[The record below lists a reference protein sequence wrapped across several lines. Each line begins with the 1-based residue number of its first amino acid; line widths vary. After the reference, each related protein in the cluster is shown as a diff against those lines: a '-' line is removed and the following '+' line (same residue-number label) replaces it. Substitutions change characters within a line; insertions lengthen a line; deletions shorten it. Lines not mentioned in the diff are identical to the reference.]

1 MKREHFKGYS
11 FAKYARDIEDD
22 LALVSPVEDTKP
34 VMSDKAEDSLL
45 RLIYSRDAR
54 TGLPVGDLTYYVS
67 DKANPEVKAFIL
79 QNLMQDVSAAANP
92 TIPKDIPEELAMDL
106 MRNSDESYDQYVSR
120 LMQYKIQ
127 NETIV
132 KNAQSVVVPS
142 DPAAVSE

>member
-11 FAKYARDIEDD
+11 FAKYAKDIEDD
-22 LALVSPVEDTKP
+22 LALITPIEETKP

-79 QNLMQDVSAAANP
+79 QNLMQDVSSAANP

-106 MRNSDESYDQYVSR
+106 MRTQDESYDQYVNR
-120 LMQYKIQ
+120 LMQYKIH

-132 KNAQSVVVPS
+132 KNAQSAMVSPE
-142 DPAAVSE
+142 PAEVSK